1 MNLISIQYFPT
12 PYGELIVGSFDD
24 RLCLCD
30 WRYRQAREAVDNRL
44 KKSLNA
50 DYIPQKTE
58 VIEQAMRELDEYFAG
73 TRHSFD
79 VPLLLVGSDF
89 QKSVWEALIQVAYG
103 QTETYLGLSRILGNE
118 LAIRAVAAA
127 NGANAISIVVPC
139 HRIIGS
145 KGELIGYAGGLAAK
159 QKLLTL
165 ENPTFGKSTSAQMA
179 LDFG

>member
-1 MNLISIQYFPT
+1 
-12 PYGELIVGSFDD
+12 
-24 RLCLCD
+24 
-30 WRYRQAREAVDNRL
+30 
-44 KKSLNA
+44 
-50 DYIPQKTE
+50 
-58 VIEQAMRELDEYFAG
+58 MRELDEYFAG